1 MRVAIVSDSHGH
13 AAALAGALGVLSDQ
27 GCDAIVHCGD
37 ISNRS
42 SVAALG
48 AAAAETYLVA
58 GNMDRRYHDLADDAR
73 RVGVHFSPRC
83 IEVPLGG
90 GEHMAV
96 THGHDGHLLDGLIAG
111 GQFAYVCHGH
121 THRRR
126 DERNGR
132 VRIICPGALS
142 HPRRPR
148 RPGLAV
154 LDVDADE
161 LTFIDLP
168 RGH

>member
-1 MRVAIVSDSHGH
+1 MRVGIVSDSHGH
-13 AAALAGALGVLSDQ
+13 TDTPVRALEMLSDQ

-42 SVAALG
+42 SVDALG

-73 RVGVHFSPRC
+73 RAGVHFSPRC
-83 IEVPLGG
+83 IEAPLGG

-96 THGHDGHLLDGLIAG
+96 THGHDGRLLDGLVAG
-111 GQFAYVCHGH
+111 GHFAYVCHGH
-121 THRRR
+121 THKRR

-142 HPRRPR
+142 HPRRPHR
-148 RPGLAV
+148 AGLAV
-154 LDVDADE
+154 LDVDTDE

-168 RGH
+168 PGH